1 MEYTESGVPIF
12 DHGDAFRLEL
22 EVSDISG
29 VSRVEARFRNE
40 EPKSTNSIY
49 KVAELDGE
57 TDTKAILEFGV
68 DEDLP
73 PGYYVCEYI
82 ALTDRLGNQSM
93 FATPGIE
100 FRVEGDAADRRGPEL
115 RKWSFA

>member
-1 MEYTESGVPIF
+1 MEHTENGVPIF
-12 DHGDAFRLEL
+12 DNGDSFRLEL
-22 EVSDISG
+22 EVSDASG

-40 EPKSTNSIY
+40 QPTAANSIY
-49 KVAELDGE
+49 RAVDLDGE
-57 TDTKAILEFGV
+57 TDTVAVLEFQV
-68 DEDLP
+68 DEDVP

-82 ALTDRLGNQSM
+82 ALTDKLGNQSM

-100 FRVEGDAADRRGPEL
+100 FRVDGDAADRRGPEL